1 MTEETKKI
9 IMENVSKVAN
19 HFNIPNANLVS
30 FKKRNVLLE
39 LLNTKDNKAFEIINI
54 LINSYLKIDRIENDK
69 EKQIKKPEHWN
80 MERAAA
86 LNEKDKAEFLFN
98 QFLISN
104 KI

>member
-69 EKQIKKPEHWN
+69 EKQIKKPEHCN

>member
-9 IMENVSKVAN
+9 IMENVYKVAN

-54 LINSYLKIDRIENDK
+54 F
-69 EKQIKKPEHWN
+69 KQK
-80 MERAAA
+80 
-86 LNEKDKAEFLFN
+86 
-98 QFLISN
+98 
-104 KI
+104 